1 METTDFQ
8 TQRTLCEFNADDGT
22 LDLVVVQVMP
32 GENRKIRDEISSL
45 AAPGQ
50 VVFRFIE
57 GDAIRCQLT
66 GVSIDTVRTFEDA
79 GWSWG

>member
-1 METTDFQ
+1 
-8 TQRTLCEFNADDGT
+8 
-22 LDLVVVQVMP
+22 MP